1 MNATFYNDRY
11 LPAPRRE
18 LRPASREE
26 LAEAL
31 ADEEASE
38 GAWCLVGGGEHIR
51 RRPDGDR
58 SAPQTVIRTDAVD
71 DVIDVDTKSGLIR
84 VEAGID
90 WRGLGEAVADEGLT
104 LQRYGLQPLSATVGG
119 LLARRRPG
127 PPALR
132 GGSILDGCVAIGA
145 RDVHIGDYRYLAAPR
160 KASGPDLRHEFIG
173 AGCSSG
179 AITDVTLVAW
189 RGVESRLVRYDD
201 CSLEDAGRIRQA
213 LADAAMAPT
222 WIHYRHGNQALQFE
236 LAMPGRLLRARMRW
250 LSQQVEEPDETGDS
264 EDARTR
270 RRWLEARHPDRRSH
284 PDAEA
289 MRVFW
294 LAPSALGADPAELFG
309 DRVVDIEIPAWTPR
323 RLEAYVTYEEPAD
336 ARRFAPD
343 SARCDDGLWATWP
356 VLSNLDDTDSP

>member
-1 MNATFYNDRY
+1 MNAKFYNDRH
-11 LPAPRRE
+11 LSAPRRE
-18 LRPASREE
+18 LRPESREE

-31 ADEEASE
+31 ADAKASTSP
-38 GAWCLVGGGEHIR
+38 WCVVGGGEHIR
-51 RRPDGDR
+51 HRPDSDR
-58 SAPQTVIRTDAVD
+58 QAAGIVIRTDAVD
-71 DVIDVDTKSGLIR
+71 DVIDVDTDSGLIR

-127 PPALR
+127 PSALR

-145 RDVHIGDYRYLAAPR
+145 RDVEVGDYRYLTAPR

-213 LADAAMAPT
+213 LADAAIAPT

-236 LAMPGRLLRARMRW
+236 LAMPGRLLRARLRW
-250 LSQQVEEPDETGDS
+250 LSEHVEEPDETGDA

-294 LAPSALGADPAELFG
+294 LAPSALSEDLAELFG

-323 RLEAYVTYEEPAD
+323 RIEAYVTYDEPAD
-336 ARRFAPD
+336 ARRFGLDDALF
-343 SARCDDGLWATWP
+343 DDGLWASWP
-356 VLSNLDDTDSP
+356 VLSNLDDTESP